1 VKDTIVDRVL
11 AAIAEKDVDAFVACY
26 TDDAT
31 VEDGYDNVGIRGAD
45 ELRARYAAMFERFPE
60 LRVEG
65 GWRTTVGDFVV
76 QEETVTGRDEHERH
90 VAVYLIRDGKIARER
105 LVA

>member
-1 VKDTIVDRVL
+1 MTDAIVDRVL
-11 AAIAEKDVDAFVACY
+11 AAIAAKDVDAFVACY
-26 TDDAT
+26 TEDAT
-31 VEDGYDNVGIRGAD
+31 IEDGYDRVGIRGRE
-45 ELRARYAAMFERFPE
+45 ELRSRYAAMFERFPQI
-60 LRVEG
+60 RVEA

-76 QEETVTGRDEHERH
+76 QEETVTGRDGHERH